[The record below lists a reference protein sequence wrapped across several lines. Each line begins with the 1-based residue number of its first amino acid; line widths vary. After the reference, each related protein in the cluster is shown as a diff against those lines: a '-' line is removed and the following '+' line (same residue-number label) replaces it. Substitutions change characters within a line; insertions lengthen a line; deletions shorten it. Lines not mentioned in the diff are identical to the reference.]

1 MAIDQER
8 PEGDI
13 EELINESARLRDEI
27 LRTAAR
33 LEGYA
38 DSLQDVVHRLRV
50 ENQANSDAQAQED
63 GDESE

>member
-1 MAIDQER
+1 MAIT
-8 PEGDI
+8 PEHDI
-13 EELINESARLRDEI
+13 EDLINESARLRDEI

-38 DSLQDVVHRLRV
+38 DSLQDVVQRLRD
-50 ENQANSDAQAQED
+50 ENQAHDDAQAQED